1 VSTVIQIDTPLVEKI
16 LSENTRLNRT
26 LFLGLIREVDGLR
39 KYYTF
44 PEIYRF
50 ALSNVH
56 IYGRIERREYAS
68 AAAKY
73 FGTHGGR
80 KPRNKGAKRANA
92 VLKKPAGEK
101 EGGQL
106 AFDI

>member
-1 VSTVIQIDTPLVEKI
+1 MGTGHSIDTPIRLAHLGITSVISIIDDI
-16 LSENTRLNRT
+16 LLER
-26 LFLGLIREVDGLR
+26 LR